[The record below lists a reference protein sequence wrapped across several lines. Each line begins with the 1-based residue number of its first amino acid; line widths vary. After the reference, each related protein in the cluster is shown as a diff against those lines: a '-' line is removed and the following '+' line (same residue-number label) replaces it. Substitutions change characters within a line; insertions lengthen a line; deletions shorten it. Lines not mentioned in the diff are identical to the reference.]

1 MRNIHFATAAA
12 ISAGFSAFAL
22 PTAIQA
28 STVGYYAITNIAG
41 TVCDGTTTLS
51 SNEASSYCEESN
63 VGTGEGTNTVVL
75 ESRADTGSIG
85 TRTQLSNDGPVS
97 ATQLVARAG
106 VRDTLTFGIE
116 TGVIELALD
125 IAGGSNFGPLGLGNS
140 RATVSISVSG
150 SGSGGTVFA
159 RDERLLSTEG
169 VVETLSSTG
178 SLGITTINLAFTGGS
193 LFLAADMTNE
203 IGCFVTLAG
212 GPCEIGADYFSSLR
226 LVGARVFDQDGL
238 ENFASINSELGFDY
252 RTGVEPHNP
261 PSSAVIPLPA
271 AGWLLLGAL
280 GALGL
285 LRRRKV
291 I

>member
-1 MRNIHFATAAA
+1 MKNIHFATVAA
-12 ISAGFSAFAL
+12 ISSGLSAIAL

-28 STVGYYAITNIAG
+28 STVGYYAITNIG
-41 TVCDGTTTLS
+41 GPVCDGTVTLS
-51 SNEASSYCEESN
+51 SDAAASYCERSN
-63 VGTGEGTNTVVL
+63 VGTSEGTNTVVL
-75 ESRADTGSIG
+75 ESRADPGSIG
-85 TRTQLSNDGPVS
+85 TRTHLSNDGPVL
-97 ATQLVARAG
+97 ATQLLARAG
-106 VRDTLTFGIE
+106 VRDTLTFGID
-116 TGVIELALD
+116 TGFIELALD
-125 IAGGSNFGPLGLGNS
+125 IAGGANFGPLGLGNS
-140 RATVSISVSG
+140 QATVSVSVSG

-159 RDERLLSTEG
+159 RAERLLSTEG

-178 SLGITTINLAFTGGS
+178 SFGITTANLAFTGGS

-226 LVGARVFDQDGL
+226 LVGARVFDEDGL
-238 ENFASINSELGFDY
+238 ENFASIDSQLGFDY
-252 RTGVEPHNP
+252 RTGVEQHNP

-271 AGWLLLGAL
+271 AGWLLIGAL